1 MIFNCNFRLYPD
13 FKLRYQVLGS
23 AELASSDDNKTAVYA
38 LCDKIGFGRERYR
51 LGHTIVFFRAGALA
65 FLEEMR
71 DDLVMNMLRKLQ
83 GEIYLRVR
91 GHEVRKKLDQ
101 RELLQVAQRQFRLF
115 LKYRDWGWHL
125 AVSNTRKLIGK
136 KDVNEE
142 LRLLEEKA
150 KEVYGEYI
158 KQKEEKAR
166 LLEENQKIE
175 REKKE
180 IMKQIEKEQGNLS
193 IYHEKQA
200 RLKAET
206 DELTNTLKDTQEQ
219 LKDAEE
225 RRVEAIESKKVVEAE
240 TDVIKK
246 EIGEVELKIQKV
258 QQECANR
265 DHTIKTLNEVIENND
280 QVINKLNKEKK
291 YLQETVAKA
300 AENLHDANE
309 KVSHLNNVKNKL
321 ENTLDDLE
329 GCVEKE
335 KKDKLKIDK
344 ERRKKEGDLKIA
356 QEVVADLERQTKEL
370 EAHIARKDT
379 ELHGLGGKLD
389 EEQAAV
395 SRVQSNIKEAQG
407 RIEELEEELEAE
419 RQARSKAERQR
430 SDLSRHVQPT
440 WNV

>member
-1 MIFNCNFRLYPD
+1 M
-13 FKLRYQVLGS
+13 G
-23 AELASSDDNKTAVYA
+23 
-38 LCDKIGFGRERYR
+38 
-51 LGHTIVFFRAGALA
+51 
-65 FLEEMR
+65 
-71 DDLVMNMLRKLQ
+71 KLQ

-136 KDVNEE
+136 KDDNEG
-142 LRLLEEKA
+142 LRRLEEKA

-225 RRVEAIESKKVVEAE
+225 RRVEAIESKKIVEAE

-246 EIGEVELKIQKV
+246 DIGEVELKIQKV
-258 QQECANR
+258 QQE
-265 DHTIKTLNEVIENND
+265 
-280 QVINKLNKEKK
+280 
-291 YLQETVAKA
+291 Y
-300 AENLHDANE
+300 
-309 KVSHLNNVKNKL
+309 
-321 ENTLDDLE
+321 
-329 GCVEKE
+329 
-335 KKDKLKIDK
+335 
-344 ERRKKEGDLKIA
+344 
-356 QEVVADLERQTKEL
+356 
-370 EAHIARKDT
+370 
-379 ELHGLGGKLD
+379 GL
-389 EEQAAV
+389 
-395 SRVQSNIKEAQG
+395 SWS
-407 RIEELEEELEAE
+407 
-419 RQARSKAERQR
+419 
-430 SDLSRHVQPT
+430 
-440 WNV
+440 